1 MSVPWHV
8 DKLHWLSSLTC
19 QWKTLGKENNRK
31 LISHIYSCSS
41 LPIMLSIWTGAFIN
55 PKLELWLCSPL
66 LLLGSWLLS
75 PSVISNTFV
84 APWAVACQAP
94 LSMGFPRKEYWSGLL
109 SPSPGDYPSK
119 GIEPMSPALQVD
131 SLQLSHQ
138 ESPQS
143 PGKPTVLFSTLYF
156 MKVREPMPSHPFGFD
171 MIKFP
176 TETSFEELY
185 QFL

>member
-1 MSVPWHV
+1 ME
-8 DKLHWLSSLTC
+8 DTE
-19 QWKTLGKENNRK
+19 KENNRK
-31 LISHIYSCSS
+31 LISH
-41 LPIMLSIWTGAFIN
+41 MLSIWTGAFIN
-55 PKLELWLCSPL
+55 AKLELWLCSPL

-75 PSVISNTFV
+75 PSVMSNTFV

-109 SPSPGDYPSK
+109 SPSPGDCPSK
-119 GIEPMSPALQVD
+119 GTEPMSPALQVD

-143 PGKPTVLFSTLYF
+143 SFTVLYF
-156 MKVREPMPSHPFGFD
+156 MKVRESMPSHPFGFD

-176 TETSFEELY
+176 TETSFEDLY